1 MHKSREK
8 KLININYFIVV
19 IPKAK
24 RIVKEIAF
32 TNSKKII
39 AFTFKTE
46 TGKLLAKNV
55 SEK

>member
-1 MHKSREK
+1 MCRSAEK

-39 AFTFKTE
+39 VFTFKTE